1 MTEAELEA
9 FIMAHSR
16 ITTHGAVGWARPRSR
31 ERCMLV
37 LLILGGGEWL
47 DLEKTAHLQL
57 ECRSCRKSHCY
68 SVSSGHR
75 ANILL
80 LVQGKPLKTVQLEGS
95 GIWARPSSL
104 SAKPLFPGKCSSL
117 PMKHHSWSWED
128 GGKSPSWE
136 DGGDLLLGKSRRW
149 KWTQCLMATVHSE
162 TPRISKKK
170 NLPFHTL
177 IWALFRTSMSIIIT
191 V

>member
-9 FIMAHSR
+9 FIMAHSQ
-16 ITTHGAVGWARPRSR
+16 ITKHGAVGWARPRSR
-31 ERCMLV
+31 ERCTLV

-95 GIWARPSSL
+95 GIWARPNSL
-104 SAKPLFPGKCSSL
+104 SAKPLVPGKCSSL

-128 GGKSPSWE
+128 EGKSPSWE
-136 DGGDLLLGKSRRW
+136 DGGGSAPGKEQKMEMDSM
-149 KWTQCLMATVHSE
+149 LDGNS
-162 TPRISKKK
+162 
-170 NLPFHTL
+170 PF
-177 IWALFRTSMSIIIT
+177 WDS
-191 V
+191 